1 MDRSEERRIIE
12 KVLKGDTNAFEA
24 IVSEHERLVYNIA
37 LKMLQSPEDAQDA
50 VQETFIKAYQSLGA
64 FRGESKLSVWLY
76 RLASN
81 VCIDML
87 RKRRVQTVSLSA
99 EDEDGGEQALELP
112 DERFS
117 PEAELEKK
125 ELRRAVREG
134 LGELGDDYRQVL
146 VMREVAGLSYNEI
159 AEATRLDL
167 GTVKSRIFRA
177 RKKLCTILVS
187 GGNISHPG
195 SSKETKGGEQA

>member
-12 KVLKGDTNAFEA
+12 KVLRGDTNAFES
-24 IVSEHERLVYNIA
+24 IVSEHERLVYNLA

-99 EDEDGGEQALELP
+99 EDEDGAGQALELP

-117 PEAELEKK
+117 PETELEKK

-159 AEATRLDL
+159 AEATKLDL

-177 RKKLCTILVS
+177 RKKLCAILVS
-187 GGNISHPG
+187 GGNISRPG
-195 SSKETKGGEQA
+195 PSKETKGGEQA